1 MKRIIGNVLNI
12 ADASR
17 QGILNR
23 AAFAAKVPLLMACIN
38 ALGGVFAKQKLLV
51 AIAAGML
58 LLSTCFSPWAGN
70 GNLTITWGNSGGGR
84 WIDPSNLPNY
94 DYTVTLRGPGGTIE
108 KKFAKGVP
116 SGSFNVVPG
125 TWNVTV
131 KGYVIKGNQGYEY
144 LELSV
149 MGIEQ
154 IEVKPGQGNRETIA
168 LYNAVEINEWGELVI
183 EIGSFSGLNPGQS
196 GMVLINKDLVA
207 GSDPVCPPDGVPVI
221 IVAER
226 DITISRS
233 SGNSYPFFNCDSSF
247 GEKLTLTLGRKGMN
261 GTLTLDGQLRGEIS
275 PQGSEQPAVSIN
287 SDQAVGDDCT
297 LNMYDGVTIK
307 GNRYLDHGCGVIIKC
322 NAVFN
327 MYGGTITGNDVGVYF
342 DSQGGSPKFVKTGG
356 KVSGNTNGN
365 YSNGVWT
372 D

>member
-1 MKRIIGNVLNI
+1 MKTAIGNVLNI

-131 KGYVIKGNQGYEY
+131 KGYVIKGNEGYEY
-144 LELSV
+144 LELYV

-168 LYNAVEINEWGELVI
+168 MYSVE
-183 EIGSFSGLNPGQS
+183 EIDDWNGFNKLGKYSPETALDGIGNRSL
-196 GMVLINKDLVA
+196 MILITEDLVA
-207 GSDPVCPPDGVPVI
+207 DSSLSIPVNVPFI
-221 IVAER
+221 FVAER
-226 DITISRS
+226 DVTISRA
-233 SGNSYPFFNCDSSF
+233 SGYASEFFKVYSGQYGDIM
-247 GEKLTLTLGRKGMN
+247 TLTLGKNGMG
-261 GTLTLDGQLRGEIS
+261 GTLTLDGQL
-275 PQGSEQPAVSIN
+275 QGSNIAGQPPIAVLIDRDISM
-287 SDQAVGDDCT
+287 GDIST
-297 LNMYDGVTIK
+297 LNMYNGVTIK
-307 GNRYLDHGCGVIIKC
+307 NNRDRNKIAPGVDLYLSSEFYMD
-322 NAVFN
+322 
-327 MYGGTITGNDVGVYF
+327 GGTITGNDIGVKGISNDNF
-342 DSQGGSPKFVKTGG
+342 KNIGGT
-356 KVSGNTNGN
+356 VSGNGTNLK
-365 YSNGVWT
+365 SL
-372 D
+372 